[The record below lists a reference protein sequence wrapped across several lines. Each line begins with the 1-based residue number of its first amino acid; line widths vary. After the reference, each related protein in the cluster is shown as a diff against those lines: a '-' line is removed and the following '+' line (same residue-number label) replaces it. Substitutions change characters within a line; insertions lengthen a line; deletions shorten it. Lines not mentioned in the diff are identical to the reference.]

1 MESIVK
7 IVSFLLF
14 ILIISCN
21 KSQEVNSSN
30 SKSLEAKKGSLQND
44 VKLVLEDAEDCDDKV
59 KKAEEIKID
68 ERGELDL
75 SASHDEGCSLEE

>member
-1 MESIVK
+1 MK

-21 KSQEVNSSN
+21 KPQEINNSTST
-30 SKSLEAKKGSLQND
+30 SVEAKKGSLHDD
-44 VKLVLEDAEDCDDKV
+44 VKLVLEDEEDCDDKI
-59 KKAEEIKID
+59 KKTEEIKID
-68 ERGELDL
+68 EKGELDL